1 MKILVL
7 EDDGV
12 KLDIVLS
19 EILSFFPTANL
30 TTCVNFHEF
39 TIKVSKESFDLV
51 IVDLLVPRH
60 KDSMEAEDLSEQ
72 LVDVLRDIDCPNFKA
87 PALALTGFDAA
98 AEENI
103 QNLNKKDI
111 QVVTFA
117 RDNDDWKEILRAKV
131 TACVPS
137 ITYDFAIICAL
148 KKEVKGFEEAG
159 YELAPS
165 KGHLGLECR
174 ELKIG
179 DKTGVVI
186 LSPRMGLVSCAITT
200 AHTID
205 TFSPK
210 IVCMSGICAGIN
222 GKSKI
227 YDVVIP
233 DICHQHDYGKWGANG
248 FEPESYS
255 VQLSREVNLKISE
268 IIDTADF
275 KSAIK
280 AGMHLGKSEYPDDME
295 TLEFEIYTA
304 PTSSG
309 SAVIAD
315 DIMVTKIKEQHRK
328 LAAFEME
335 SYAMYEAARLSH
347 SQPKYFSAK
356 AVVDDGGPS
365 KGDNF
370 HRIACLLSAKVVY
383 ELISRGV

>member
-7 EDDGV
+7 EDDSV
-12 KLDIVLS
+12 KREIVLA
-19 EILSFFPTANL
+19 EIYSLLPSADIAV
-30 TTCVNFHEF
+30 CVNFHEF
-39 TIKVSKESFDLV
+39 TIKIVKDRFDLV

-60 KDSMEAEDLSEQ
+60 RDSLEPEDLSEL
-72 LVDVLRDIDCPNFKA
+72 LVDVLRDVDCPNFNA

-111 QVVTFA
+111 QVVTFS
-117 RDNDDWKEILRAKV
+117 RDKDDWKDVLKAKV
-131 TACVPS
+131 MACIPS

-159 YELAPS
+159 YVLAPP

-179 DKTGVVI
+179 QKTGVVI
-186 LSPRMGLVSCAITT
+186 LSARMGLVSCAITT
-200 AHTID
+200 AHAID
-205 TFSPK
+205 AFSPK
-210 IVCMSGICAGIN
+210 IVCMSGICAGIK

-233 DICHQHDYGKWGANG
+233 DICHQHDYGKWGADG
-248 FEPESYS
+248 FEPENYS

-268 IIDTADF
+268 IIDGADF
-275 KSAIK
+275 KNTVK
-280 AGMHLGKSEYPDDME
+280 AGVHLGRSEYPDDME
-295 TLEFEIYTA
+295 TLEFDVYTA

-315 DIMVTKIKEQHRK
+315 EKMVAKIKEQHRK

-356 AVVDDGGPS
+356 AVVDDGS
-365 KGDNF
+365 VDKGDSF
-370 HRIACLLSAKVVY
+370 HRVACLLSAKVVY
-383 ELISRGV
+383 ELISRGI